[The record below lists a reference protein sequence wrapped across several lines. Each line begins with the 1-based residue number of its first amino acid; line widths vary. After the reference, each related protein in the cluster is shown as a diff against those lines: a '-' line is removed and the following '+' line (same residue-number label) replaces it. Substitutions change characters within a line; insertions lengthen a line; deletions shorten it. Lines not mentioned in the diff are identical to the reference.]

1 MVKFISV
8 KSVAERYG
16 IGVSTVWYWVKNG
29 ILPKPY
35 KLANNTT
42 RWSIEELD
50 KVDNAKMEK
59 GEINELI

>member
-1 MVKFISV
+1 MAKFISV

-16 IGVSTVWYWVKNG
+16 VSVPTVWYWVKNG

-35 KLANNTT
+35 KLGRNTT

-50 KVDNAKMEK
+50 KADNTKMEK